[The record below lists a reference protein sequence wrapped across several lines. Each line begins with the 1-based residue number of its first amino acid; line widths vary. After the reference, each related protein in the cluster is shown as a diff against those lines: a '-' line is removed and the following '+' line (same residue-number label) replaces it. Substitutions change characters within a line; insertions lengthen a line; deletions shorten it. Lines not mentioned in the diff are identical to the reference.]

1 MNIEKLLLEGC
12 RITMPYKD
20 NKEDWVG
27 DMTIFIFAGG
37 CGIKPRITVFGCDI
51 HVDFELE
58 EMDTAIEYFK
68 KTVFNPKN
76 LMYKMN
82 EVMRELTILN
92 PDIDLDEEN
101 DYNMVRKTIDARL

>member
-1 MNIEKLLLEGC
+1 MNIKELLLEGC

-20 NKEDWVG
+20 SKEDWVS
-27 DMTIFIFAGG
+27 DISIFIFAGG
-37 CGIKPRITVFGCDI
+37 CGIKPKITIFGGDV
-51 HVDFELE
+51 HDDFELDE
-58 EMDTAIEYFK
+58 LDCAIEHFK
-68 KTVFNPKN
+68 KIVFNPKN

-82 EVMRELTILN
+82 EVMTELTTLN